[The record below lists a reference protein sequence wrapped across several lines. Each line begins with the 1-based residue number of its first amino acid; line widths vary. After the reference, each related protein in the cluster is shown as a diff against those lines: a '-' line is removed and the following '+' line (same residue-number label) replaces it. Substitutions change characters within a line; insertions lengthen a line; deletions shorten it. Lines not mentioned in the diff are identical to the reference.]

1 MKKIIFT
8 LLFFVFLSFP
18 GLVSAQSLSERWV
31 CLNAVRCD
39 KFKACKDLGFSG
51 NSHIAYLTLP
61 TGISLSKG
69 STTYIV
75 ECIATDAGQ
84 VCTTGNSTTDLTVYG
99 QDNYT
104 TLANLMEYNFEFLKT
119 VSDKKDLSNPF
130 TSNSDGSMNPIVWKD
145 STKKNQTRQ
154 WLALNYIEPEPTT
167 STASAMAGA
176 AGALQQGTL
185 AFSINDALGA
195 GSDESCVT
203 ISWDPYGRVFD
214 AQTLEP
220 VSGSTVNLSIK
231 RSDGTYSLVTTADV
245 VGGNIINPQTV
256 LEDGVFNFVVPDG
269 KYKLSV
275 TKTGYTF
282 PITDIDGIHPNYSK
296 IYSDIYPIVTGEEIV
311 QSGSIQHRD
320 IPILATGTSVETTP
334 KLMEYIREAGSIQGK
349 VSHPFAIITAYS
361 IKPSSTNSKIL
372 TRYRQLKQV
381 EADKNG
387 YFTIVID
394 TSSFEKTETFG
405 EFEIT
410 KTDLKTLTQNNLYKK
425 IISFF
430 TGFIKKT
437 EAADTRKS
445 TTTITFD
452 PIPIYLEG
460 YAYDA
465 TGNIL
470 PNATVSI
477 YLTYSNK
484 PYFQTKADEKGYFK
498 ISSEY
503 LPKVAYKIKYTTTA
517 GTTVATTTSQF
528 INQNQQYLEEK
539 SINLNTYK
547 NSSGKELSK
556 KDLKAT
562 INPTGFFKGTSG
574 KTTTTNTEKTEPKTN
589 NSIMLI
595 VIILIFLIIVTA
607 LAIGIYVMKKK
618 QSQPP
623 VPPAL

>member
-1 MKKIIFT
+1 
-8 LLFFVFLSFP
+8 
-18 GLVSAQSLSERWV
+18 
-31 CLNAVRCD
+31 
-39 KFKACKDLGFSG
+39 
-51 NSHIAYLTLP
+51 
-61 TGISLSKG
+61 
-69 STTYIV
+69 
-75 ECIATDAGQ
+75 
-84 VCTTGNSTTDLTVYG
+84 
-99 QDNYT
+99 
-104 TLANLMEYNFEFLKT
+104 
-119 VSDKKDLSNPF
+119 
-130 TSNSDGSMNPIVWKD
+130 
-145 STKKNQTRQ
+145 
-154 WLALNYIEPEPTT
+154 
-167 STASAMAGA
+167 
-176 AGALQQGTL
+176 
-185 AFSINDALGA
+185 
-195 GSDESCVT
+195 
-203 ISWDPYGRVFD
+203 
-214 AQTLEP
+214 
-220 VSGSTVNLSIK
+220 
-231 RSDGTYSLVTTADV
+231 
-245 VGGNIINPQTV
+245 
-256 LEDGVFNFVVPDG
+256 
-269 KYKLSV
+269 
-275 TKTGYTF
+275 
-282 PITDIDGIHPNYSK
+282 
-296 IYSDIYPIVTGEEIV
+296 
-311 QSGSIQHRD
+311 
-320 IPILATGTSVETTP
+320 
-334 KLMEYIREAGSIQGK
+334 
-349 VSHPFAIITAYS
+349 
-361 IKPSSTNSKIL
+361 
-372 TRYRQLKQV
+372 
-381 EADKNG
+381 
-387 YFTIVID
+387 
-394 TSSFEKTETFG
+394 
-405 EFEIT
+405 
-410 KTDLKTLTQNNLYKK
+410 LYKK

-574 KTTTTNTEKTEPKTN
+574 KTTTNTEKTEPKTN